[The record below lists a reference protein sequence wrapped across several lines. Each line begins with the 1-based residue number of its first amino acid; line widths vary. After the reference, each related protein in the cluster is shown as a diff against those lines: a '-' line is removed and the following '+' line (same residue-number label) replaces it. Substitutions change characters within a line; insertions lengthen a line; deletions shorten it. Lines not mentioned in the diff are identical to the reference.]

1 MYPIFSERYSLA
13 LVEKVIACE
22 LDMAETESIG
32 TAMHLLSGNCSGYC
46 YKRSSNSNEW
56 RPYVDNGPSRETAKY
71 DTLALEPTTDENKSD
86 EDLVNRLKN
95 RTMSKEQVELLDSLY
110 RSSSNDEGK
119 NVTAYDRSS
128 LEEAMKDLSMFVV
141 VTSAPTTA
149 PTDDISNVIAYPI
162 LYTDNSPETHIVY
175 ANGPNIQPLL
185 NLSTLSEVW
194 EFPLGGFSG
203 HQNTN
208 SAFVEPKNYTREIF
222 SRVMTPSSL
231 PIAERMNPGITR
243 LSSDIELTLEGNVDA
258 TVRRFVNL
266 LVRPVTD
273 VRVKSIFRK
282 AVVKTVATS
291 RIRIN
296 NPRYIVKGDYVKG
309 RAKEHRGVVDKIIT
323 EDEKIGSG
331 GKKRTIIIEY
341 RVEKFSALNKP
352 TFVAIPVKDTV
363 KLSDEEKMVP
373 EILRH
378 DDIFFGKRLPRRE
391 LDAQA
396 TKRRSLQWANSNTLR
411 KENVKFCGIVSP
423 SFDVLCQVFI

>member
-32 TAMHLLSGNCSGYC
+32 TAMHLLSGNCSG
-46 YKRSSNSNEW
+46 
-56 RPYVDNGPSRETAKY
+56 RETAKY
-71 DTLALEPTTDENKSD
+71 DTLALEPTADENKSD

-110 RSSSNDEGK
+110 RSSLNDEGK

-149 PTDDISNVIAYPI
+149 PTDDIGNVIAYPI

-208 SAFVEPKNYTREIF
+208 SASVEPKNYTREIF

-331 GKKRTIIIEY
+331 G
-341 RVEKFSALNKP
+341 
-352 TFVAIPVKDTV
+352 
-363 KLSDEEKMVP
+363 
-373 EILRH
+373 
-378 DDIFFGKRLPRRE
+378 
-391 LDAQA
+391 
-396 TKRRSLQWANSNTLR
+396 
-411 KENVKFCGIVSP
+411 
-423 SFDVLCQVFI
+423 